1 MRKRLSRGLVGA
13 GFVVAAVA
21 SGIVVVEATP
31 AQAAPCSASRDYT
44 YTWGVKSTCAPD
56 TFRWWHRA
64 WVKCVEGP
72 NNTVRTYYG
81 NYAGGLSVSKV
92 QCQSSATKSISSY
105 GVEQGQDD

>member
-1 MRKRLSRGLVGA
+1 MRRRLGRGLAGA
-13 GFVVAAVA
+13 ALVVAGVA
-21 SGIVVVEATP
+21 TSVVVAGSP

-44 YTWGVKSTCAPD
+44 YTWGVKSSCAPQ
-56 TFRWWHRA
+56 TYRWWHRA

-72 NNTVRTYYG
+72 NNTIHTYYG

-92 QCQSSATKSISSY
+92 QCGSGATKSISSY